1 MKIIDDRVS
10 GENKHSKSADN
21 KKLTSSYVQLKTY
34 TADKINDE
42 LKMNKG
48 KHTDNLIT
56 PDYKRKIADINATWK
71 I

>member
-1 MKIIDDRVS
+1 MVDDVLS
-10 GENKHSKSADN
+10 GEHKHYKPADN
-21 KKLTSSYVQLKTY
+21 KKLTSSYVQVKTY
-34 TADKINDE
+34 TTDNLNDE

-56 PDYKRKIADINATWK
+56 TDYKRKTANINATWK